1 MNIDDPTPI
10 ERQPCTVHT
19 SVRPLL
25 DAYPAGFDVLAKSQK
40 SKILMAQNER
50 HLLNHLLLIIQK
62 VDPDVIVGHEFSSV
76 LLDVLLHRLRDL
88 KADHYSR
95 IGRFR
100 RMKWPRL
107 RAGMNSGLLSGRLVC
122 DLASEGSKVSC

>member
-1 MNIDDPTPI
+1 M
-10 ERQPCTVHT
+10 
-19 SVRPLL
+19 
-25 DAYPAGFDVLAKSQK
+25 
-40 SKILMAQNER
+40 
-50 HLLNHLLLIIQK
+50 
-62 VDPDVIVGHEFSSV
+62 IVGHEFSSV

-122 DLASEGSKVSC
+122 DLASEGSKVCCSPTSSFQVELMFRLAEHDSIDDMESDRNVSNASQD